1 MDRVTRGLHKS
12 FGIRKSP
19 GPGAV
24 GVGSILSL
32 PGRSAQITEQEAM
45 KLSAVSAAIDIVS
58 DSMAKLP
65 IRIQDLESRQIVRGH
80 PLARILQIR
89 PNEAM
94 TPSVFKKMLE
104 ACRLSQGNGY
114 AWIIRNSKTLQPE
127 ELIPVAPELVCCWK
141 DSKGQVWYD
150 ITNPLTGEPMRL
162 HPADMLHVKGFSHD
176 GIHGMSTLARAAE
189 IVRAGLH
196 QQEYESAFYANGGQ
210 PGGVLQTDSDLSG
223 EITVKSADGSKSE
236 IISLRE
242 SVRREWEKVH
252 SGPNNAHR
260 LAVLDHGLQYKPIA
274 ISNADA
280 QFVESKKLTIEDIA
294 RFFGVPLYK
303 LQAGKQSYSSNE
315 QNAIEYV
322 TGKLHPLVVQYE
334 EEFSYKLLPGMD
346 VRRGLWI
353 TINMMAEL
361 RGDNSSRAQWYSKM
375 REIGVFSVNDICALE
390 DMPDV
395 PGGDER
401 YASLNYIPLEK
412 FRELSISRNAKG
424 GESNG

>member
-1 MDRVTRGLHKS
+1 MDRVSR
-12 FGIRKSP
+12 GIRKAFGIKKSL
-19 GPGAV
+19 GAGAA
-24 GVGSILSL
+24 GVGSVPSF
-32 PGRSAQITEQEAM
+32 PGFSVTVTEQEAM

-58 DSMAKLP
+58 DSMSKLP
-65 IRIQDLESRQIVRGH
+65 IRVQDLSSREIVGNH
-80 PLARILQIR
+80 PLSPLLQIR

-94 TPSVFKKMLE
+94 APAVFKKMLE
-104 ACRLSQGNGY
+104 ACRLSRGNGY
-114 AWIIRNSKTLQPE
+114 AWIIRNRITLQPQ

-141 DSKGQVWYD
+141 DSKGQIWYD
-150 ITNPLTGEPMRL
+150 VVNPLTGEQMRL
-162 HPADMLHVKGFSHD
+162 HPSDMIHVKGFSHD
-176 GIHGMSTLARAAE
+176 GIHGLSTLERAAE
-189 IVRAGLH
+189 IVRAGLN

-210 PGGVLQTDSDLSG
+210 PGGVLQTDADLSG
-223 EITVKSADGSKSE
+223 TVPVTGADGTVTE
-236 IISLRE
+236 TISMRE

-260 LAVLDHGLQYKPIA
+260 LAVLDHGLKYTPIA

-334 EEFSYKLLPGMD
+334 EEYSYKLLTGAD
-346 VRRGLWI
+346 TARGLWI

-361 RGDNSSRAQWYSKM
+361 RGDNPSRAAWYSKM
-375 REIGVFSVNDICALE
+375 REIGVFSANDIRALE
-390 DMPDV
+390 DMTAV